1 MALILLGVAAS
12 VLVLGGV
19 VATVVL
25 WDPAPAGAR
34 LALVALDVAISC
46 FYSAILVLVYQ
57 SLVGQKRPKRRRGD
71 SDRDSA
77 RDSDGSSHSQSHPP
91 RPPEAQF
98 KIARRIA
105 SELNTTLVRQRD
117 GTCYLKLGPVEG
129 RVPVRDGVVHFREHG
144 PDWVEA
150 STYSWLC
157 MMADALDAEL
167 VYDGSTMEWHLRWK
181 DFREVQGEREDSE
194 DS

>member
-1 MALILLGVAAS
+1 M
-12 VLVLGGV
+12 
-19 VATVVL
+19 ATVVL

-34 LALVALDVAISC
+34 LALVVLDVAMAS
-46 FYSAILVLVYQ
+46 FYSAIIALVFQ
-57 SLVGQKRPKRRRGD
+57 SLVGQKRPKRSHGVGNHNN
-71 SDRDSA
+71 
-77 RDSDGSSHSQSHPP
+77 DGSGHDQGHPP

-105 SELNTTLVRQRD
+105 SEMNTTLVRQRD

-129 RVPVRDGVVHFREHG
+129 RVPVQGGVVRLSEHG

-150 STYSWLC
+150 SAYSWLC

-167 VYDGSTMEWHLRWK
+167 VYDGGTMEWHLRWK
-181 DFREVQGEREDSE
+181 EVREVQGDKEDTE
-194 DS
+194 DL

>member
-1 MALILLGVAAS
+1 VALILLGVAAS
-12 VLVLGGV
+12 VLVLGSV

-25 WDPAPAGAR
+25 WDPAPVGAR
-34 LALVALDVAISC
+34 LALVVLDIAIAC
-46 FYSAILVLVYQ
+46 FYSAVVVLVYQ
-57 SLVGQKRPKRRRGD
+57 NLAGQKRPKRHHGASNRNN
-71 SDRDSA
+71 
-77 RDSDGSSHSQSHPP
+77 DGSGHNQGHLS

-105 SELNTTLVRQRD
+105 SEMNTTLVRQRD

-129 RVPVRDGVVHFREHG
+129 RIPVQNGVVRFREQG

-167 VYDGSTMEWHLRWK
+167 VYDGGTMEWHLRWQ
-181 DFREVQGEREDSE
+181 DFREIQGGQESEETEDL
-194 DS
+194 